1 MFTST
6 SCVTEHS
13 VHCRVHRGLLYINL
27 VLSIKTY
34 QSINVI
40 NIIEH
45 LMLHDSTLK
54 MNLAWDYIYW
64 HISTEK
70 CSMIVTLIPDLH
82 DGWMLVHDCSGYSE
96 KMVYPQSGIH
106 GMSQCAYQHLSR
118 FYIHLEINCTLCVQ
132 LRTDLC
138 DYRHCAMI
146 LIEVK
151 LNYKQFDRICVC
163 LNIILVDWG
172 QCSIETMIRSSSYWA
187 RLGTGCN
194 RMDWS
199 LVST

>member
-54 MNLAWDYIYW
+54 MNLA
-64 HISTEK
+64 
-70 CSMIVTLIPDLH
+70 
-82 DGWMLVHDCSGYSE
+82 
-96 KMVYPQSGIH
+96 
-106 GMSQCAYQHLSR
+106 
-118 FYIHLEINCTLCVQ
+118 
-132 LRTDLC
+132 
-138 DYRHCAMI
+138 
-146 LIEVK
+146 
-151 LNYKQFDRICVC
+151 
-163 LNIILVDWG
+163 
-172 QCSIETMIRSSSYWA
+172 
-187 RLGTGCN
+187 
-194 RMDWS
+194 
-199 LVST
+199 

>member
-45 LMLHDSTLK
+45 LLLHDSTLK
-54 MNLAWDYIYW
+54 MILALDYIYW

-70 CSMIVTLIPDLH
+70 CSMIVTLISNLH
-82 DGWMLVHDCSGYSE
+82 DGWMLVGSWLKWIFREDGLSTIWYSWHE
-96 KMVYPQSGIH
+96 PVRISASIQILHSLWKSIVLA
-106 GMSQCAYQHLSR
+106 MSLCCPVLHWPVTTD
-118 FYIHLEINCTLCVQ
+118 TLQ
-132 LRTDLC
+132 W
-138 DYRHCAMI
+138 Y
-146 LIEVK
+146 
-151 LNYKQFDRICVC
+151 
-163 LNIILVDWG
+163 
-172 QCSIETMIRSSSYWA
+172 
-187 RLGTGCN
+187 
-194 RMDWS
+194 
-199 LVST
+199 